1 MKKAINNVWT
11 VKLPSGD
18 VHIEAS
24 VPETAVH
31 EFAKGRGKWGDTALV
46 TKEVKTVTVFESIQE
61 VKDYSE
67 YTKVM
72 NDNLKS
78 ILDNSNVSRISGI
91 VQYMNNYVAGT
102 VTPDNYTII
111 PDVASGVLLVQMAE
125 VFEPNFI
132 TQDAETQADLLV
144 KMDALYEVVRNQSSD

>member
-1 MKKAINNVWT
+1 MKKVINNVWT

-18 VHIEAS
+18 IHIDSS
-24 VPETAVH
+24 VSETTVR
-31 EFAKGRGKWGDTALV
+31 EFAKGRGRWGDNALV
-46 TKEVKTVTVFESIQE
+46 SNEVKTTTVFESIQE
-61 VKDYSE
+61 AKDYTQ

-78 ILDNSNVSRISGI
+78 ILDNSDISRISGI
-91 VQYMNNYVAGT
+91 VQYMNNYVAGS

-111 PDVASGVLLVQMAE
+111 PDIASGGLLVQMAE

-132 TQDAETQADLLV
+132 DLDPDTQADLLT
-144 KMDALYEVVRNQSSD
+144 KMETLYEVVKNQSSD